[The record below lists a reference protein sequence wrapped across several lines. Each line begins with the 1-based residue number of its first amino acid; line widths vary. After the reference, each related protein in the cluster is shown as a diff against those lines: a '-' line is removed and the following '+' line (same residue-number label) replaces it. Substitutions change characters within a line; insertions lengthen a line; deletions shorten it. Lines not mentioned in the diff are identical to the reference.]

1 MLHPQFGRRG
11 YFRTYEGPVQL
22 LDYFKADWLTKN
34 LKFDHGKLMGHIY
47 LMGDGQTLIG
57 EPDVYQYGWVTYI
70 DWGKDVGLTG
80 FPRYDFEQYDWL
92 AFTDTPGFVWLIPT
106 GLRGLENGNLGTWGG
121 RLTIDGEVQTRRGD
135 YKEYNPYTGRMDS
148 SYSSVR
154 FMEDLLQDWAAR
166 AEWTVNT
173 YENANHAPVV
183 SAKALDLYA
192 EPGQTVDLEGI
203 VSDPDGDDLSIK
215 WWVYSEASE
224 YYGEYGALRVWNE
237 NEAVTKFTV
246 PTDAEN
252 GDYIT
257 LVLEVQDKAEK
268 PMTRY
273 AEVVVHVS
281 VDEQE
286 SPFSDI
292 TKNDPFYHAALNAY
306 NAGVLTLADGNAFDP
321 DGTLT
326 YQEAVDIINKLSETQ
341 VSVNAAF
348 GPDAAILR
356 GEVIKLIDQA
366 QGLTYTFGGTEFND
380 IPKDSEYYLASVRVS
395 ARRFISADADGNFRP
410 NDVMTRAEFY
420 TLLSAAYFEKGW
432 V

>member
-154 FMEDLLQDWAAR
+154 FMEDMLQDWAAR

-203 VSDPDGDDLSIK
+203 VSDPDG
-215 WWVYSEASE
+215 
-224 YYGEYGALRVWNE
+224 
-237 NEAVTKFTV
+237 
-246 PTDAEN
+246 
-252 GDYIT
+252 
-257 LVLEVQDKAEK
+257 
-268 PMTRY
+268 
-273 AEVVVHVS
+273 
-281 VDEQE
+281 
-286 SPFSDI
+286 
-292 TKNDPFYHAALNAY
+292 
-306 NAGVLTLADGNAFDP
+306 
-321 DGTLT
+321 
-326 YQEAVDIINKLSETQ
+326 
-341 VSVNAAF
+341 
-348 GPDAAILR
+348 
-356 GEVIKLIDQA
+356 
-366 QGLTYTFGGTEFND
+366 TEFND

-395 ARRFISADADGNFRP
+395 ARRFISADADGSFRP